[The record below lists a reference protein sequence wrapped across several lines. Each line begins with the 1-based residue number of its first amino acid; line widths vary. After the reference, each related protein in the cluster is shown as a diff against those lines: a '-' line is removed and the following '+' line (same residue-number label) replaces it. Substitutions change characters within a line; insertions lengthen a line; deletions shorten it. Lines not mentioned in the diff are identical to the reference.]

1 MEDIMRDKNL
11 IDSMMDY
18 GKICE
23 RQQDQISKL
32 TEQIDKLN
40 GVIDS
45 LQEEKLKLQNRYDTL
60 LSKHN
65 ALRDELDTQI
75 KRSDEILNCYITVRE
90 KYKQLELEKNNR
102 VVNKSPKIDRE
113 TFLQAYEVTQD
124 LYELGKILGVSRQS
138 IYNYRRMYL

>member
-60 LSKHN
+60 LSKHS

-102 VVNKSPKIDRE
+102 VASKSPKIDRE
-113 TFLQAYEVTQD
+113 TFLQAYEVTHD

>member
-1 MEDIMRDKNL
+1 MEDIIRDKNL

-40 GVIDS
+40 SVIDS

-75 KRSDEILNCYITVRE
+75 KRSDEILSCYITVRE
-90 KYKQLELEKNNR
+90 KYKQLELEKNTR
-102 VVNKSPKIDRE
+102 VASKSPKIDRE
-113 TFLQAYEVTQD
+113 TFL
-124 LYELGKILGVSRQS
+124 
-138 IYNYRRMYL
+138 